1 MLLSEFWDTDTQ
13 KHTVM
18 DASCGSLQTLFSR
31 ILSPRH
37 LAVNWT
43 GSVHTPVSYQRKKD
57 CLCHD
62 WSSTTIY
69 PMKSLRGTIFEITLV
84 SQHYLHKFP
93 IYYL

>member
-1 MLLSEFWDTDTQ
+1 MLLSEFWDTYTQ

-43 GSVHTPVSYQRKKD
+43 GSVHTSVSLKETG
-57 CLCHD
+57 H
-62 WSSTTIY
+62 SSLKETPGSVTT
-69 PMKSLRGTIFEITLV
+69 GLV
-84 SQHYLHKFP
+84 QLF
-93 IYYL
+93 IQ